1 MRKNTIY
8 YKTYE
13 DDFVKSKNQYYEVE
27 KGYIWNHT
35 NLFYCFAEWLSYR
48 IAVAFDFFY
57 CKFCLR
63 IKVENQGVLK
73 DYKNSGFFLYG
84 NHTQPVGDAFIPTYV
99 CRGKK
104 VYVLV
109 SPANLGIPFLGK
121 ILPLLGALPISKTRD
136 GLEQLKKTVEI
147 KARKRKCIVIYPE
160 AHVWKYYTKIRP
172 FSSNSFRFPIENNLP
187 SFCITTTY
195 QKAKKNKKPKITV
208 YVDGPFWGK
217 KDGTEREKRQ
227 ALRDE
232 VYECMVNRSKNSTYE
247 YIHYEEEKNV

>member
-8 YKTYE
+8 YKTYK
-13 DDFVKSKNQYYEVE
+13 DDFVKSKNQYYEVPE
-27 KGYIWNHT
+27 GYIWNHT
-35 NLFYCFAEWLSYR
+35 NLFYCFAEWLSYK
-48 IAVAFDFFY
+48 IATVFDFFY
-57 CKFCLR
+57 CKFCLK
-63 IKVENQGVLK
+63 IKVENQKVLK
-73 DYKNSGFFLYG
+73 DYKNSGFFLFG

-109 SPANLGIPFLGK
+109 SPANLGIPVVGK
-121 ILPLLGALPISKTRD
+121 ILPLLGALPIPKTRD
-136 GLEQLKKTVEI
+136 GLEQFKKAVEI
-147 KARKRKCIVIYPE
+147 KAKGRKCIVIYPE

-195 QKAKKNKKPKITV
+195 QKAKKSEKPEITV

-247 YIHYEEEKNV
+247 NIHYEEEKNI